1 MAKKTKAAGTLLGT
15 KTGRKATVAA
25 GKTASKAATRTG
37 KTQARPAR
45 QALSPSQPTN
55 IGLLKYGLFALGL
68 LIEKTRVGAYA
79 PQTTTA
85 AGTLF
90 GTNSGRKA
98 TAIAGKSAGRAALGV
113 GKAQVGLARQ
123 ALSSS
128 EPAGPRLLKYGL
140 FALAGF
146 TIGALVA
153 RSAGGSEDSSSSAES
168 TLQQSS
174 DGADRQ
180 GTQPESGIA
189 EAPLQM
195 PEDPNRTG
203 AERGYSDPSGGPLIG
218 RSHNPEAGD
227 VPVQHEELENRI
239 RSRIGEDPR
248 TLGLQHL
255 NVEVNDDVADI
266 RGVAPSQT
274 AKEAVS
280 EIAAETPGVR
290 EVHNLMTVSS

>member
-15 KTGRKATVAA
+15 KTGRKATVVA
-25 GKTASKAATRTG
+25 GKTGGKTAARTG
-37 KTQARPAR
+37 KVQARPAT
-45 QALSPSQPTN
+45 QALGSSQPTN

-68 LIEKTRVGAYA
+68 LIEKTRTGTYA
-79 PQTTTA
+79 PTTTP

-90 GTNSGRKA
+90 GTKTGRRA
-98 TAIAGKSAGRAALGV
+98 TALAGRTALKA
-113 GKAQVGLARQ
+113 GKAQAGLAKQ

-128 EPAGPRLLKYGL
+128 EPVGPRLLKYGL
-140 FALAGF
+140 FALGGF
-146 TIGALVA
+146 AIGALVA

-174 DGADRQ
+174 DGADQ
-180 GTQPESGIA
+180 GTQPESGVA
-189 EAPLQM
+189 EAPLQQ
-195 PEDPNRTG
+195 PEDPNSTG

-227 VPVQHEELENRI
+227 VPVQHEEIENRI
-239 RSRIGEDPR
+239 RTRIGEDPR

-266 RGVAPSQT
+266 RGVAPSQN

>member
-1 MAKKTKAAGTLLGT
+1 MAKTKAAGTLLGT
-15 KTGRKATVAA
+15 KTGRKATAAAGRTA
-25 GKTASKAATRTG
+25 GKTVAKTG
-37 KTQARPAR
+37 KAQARRATQA
-45 QALSPSQPTN
+45 LGSSQPTN

-68 LIEKTRVGAYA
+68 LIEKTRAGTYA
-79 PQTTTA
+79 PTA
-85 AGTLF
+85 TPAGTLF
-90 GTNSGRKA
+90 GTKTGRRA
-98 TAIAGKSAGRAALGV
+98 TALAGRTALKA
-113 GKAQVGLARQ
+113 GKAQAGLAKQ

-128 EPAGPRLLKYGL
+128 EPTGSRLLKYGL
-140 FALAGF
+140 FAFGGF
-146 TIGALVA
+146 AIGALVA
-153 RSAGGSEDSSSSAES
+153 RSSGGSEGSSTES

-174 DGADRQ
+174 DGADQ
-180 GTQPESGIA
+180 GTRPESGIA
-189 EAPLQM
+189 EPPLQK

-218 RSHNPEAGD
+218 RSHDPEAGD
-227 VPVQHEELENRI
+227 VPVQHEEVENRI

-266 RGVAPSQT
+266 RGTAPSQA